1 MGSIKILIFTGGKKK
16 HEKVKKCDHYKHREY
31 GQYFVKTKWS
41 VTFKYCVKIKLNNSD
56 QGHTASKTAAAA
68 IAI

>member
-31 GQYFVKTKWS
+31 GQYFVKT
-41 VTFKYCVKIKLNNSD
+41 VNGV
-56 QGHTASKTAAAA
+56 
-68 IAI
+68 